1 MMLPEKLHIKPSK
14 RSPLVLFEPGRL
26 VILGRSII
34 ENPSVFYDPALKWI
48 ADPDRNWQPETRIIF
63 GFEYINTG
71 STKWLYLILRQLA
84 EIRDFCSTGSITWY
98 YEEGDNDMF
107 ELGNMLKPLVE
118 CNFNIIE
125 LPELNEKVFG
135 SLMAGGR

>member
-1 MMLPEKLHIKPSK
+1 MVPEKLHIKPTK

-34 ENPSVFYDPALKWI
+34 ENPSVFYDSALKWI
-48 ADPDRNWQPETRIIF
+48 ADPDRAWQENTRIIF

-84 EIRDFCSTGSITWY
+84 EIKNLASVVTITWY

-118 CNFNIIE
+118 CTFNIVE
-125 LPELNEKVFG
+125 LPELNETTFG
-135 SLMAGGR
+135 SLLSGSR

>member
-1 MMLPEKLHIKPSK
+1 MVSEKLYIKPTK

-26 VILGRSII
+26 LILGRSII
-34 ENPSVFYDPALKWI
+34 ENPSVFYDSALKFI
-48 ADPDRNWQPETRIIF
+48 ADPDRSWQENTKIIF
-63 GFEYINTG
+63 GYEYINTG

-84 EIRDFCSTGSITWY
+84 EIKNLATIVTITWY

-118 CNFNIIE
+118 CNFDIVE
-125 LPELNEKVFG
+125 LPELNETTFG
-135 SLMAGGR
+135 SLLSGSR